1 MSAAKFMLRA
11 GLILVGVLI
20 ARPATLVP
28 RPAEEAAAQQRWAG
42 EIAALEARD
51 RAEQHP
57 PDSILLVG
65 SSSIRLWDTVVADLA
80 PWHPIQRGFG
90 GARFSDVAVF
100 ARRLIAPHRF
110 QALVLFVA
118 NDVTGGPDDA
128 APEQVAGW
136 FGYIVEVARSV
147 QPEAAVFCLEITPT
161 PARWAAW
168 PKIREVN
175 RALARECAAR
185 PGVYFVPT
193 AHAYLTAEGR
203 PAADLFQ
210 EDRLHL
216 NALGYRLWS
225 AILKSH
231 LDARLRPE
239 FAAPDPVKTVP
250 ATP

>member
-1 MSAAKFMLRA
+1 L
-11 GLILVGVLI
+11 
-20 ARPATLVP
+20 
-28 RPAEEAAAQQRWAG
+28 EAAAGERWAA

-51 RAEQHP
+51 RVEQHP
-57 PDSILLVG
+57 PESILLVG
-65 SSSIRLWDTVVADLA
+65 SSSIRLWDTVATDLA

-90 GARFSDVAVF
+90 GARFGDVAVF

-110 QALVLFVA
+110 RALVLFVA
-118 NDVTGGPDDA
+118 NDVTGSPTDATPD
-128 APEQVAGW
+128 QVAGW

-203 PAADLFQ
+203 PAADLFR
-210 EDRLHL
+210 EDGLHL
-216 NALGYRLWS
+216 NALGYRIWS

-231 LDARLRPE
+231 LDARLRQE
-239 FAAPDPVKTVP
+239 FVAPGPGVP
-250 ATP
+250 PP

>member
-1 MSAAKFMLRA
+1 MSAVMIMHRVAP
-11 GLILVGVLI
+11 VLI
-20 ARPATLVP
+20 GALLAWPATLVP
-28 RPAEEAAAQQRWAG
+28 RPGEVAAAQQRWAA

-51 RAEQHP
+51 RVEQHP

-65 SSSIRLWDTVVADLA
+65 SSSIRLWDTVAVDLA

-100 ARRLIAPHRF
+100 ARRLIGPHRF

-128 APEQVAGW
+128 TPEQVAGW

-175 RALARECAAR
+175 RALARECVAR

-239 FAAPDPVKTVP
+239 FAAPQPVRSVP